1 MILVGSPY
9 WGKISA
15 MRKILLFFFIL
26 TATVVFAQRDPVLK
40 QIDLPHNYYYREMYL
55 PQLTTGPSWVTWS
68 PDSKSVIYSMG
79 GSLWKQEI
87 SADVAVQLTAGTGYD
102 YEPDWSPD
110 GKRVAFAR
118 YNNDAVELQLLNL
131 ETRAVTPLTS
141 GGAVNL
147 EPKWSPDGSRIAFVS
162 TSFNKHLHIFLA
174 TLHGDKAAIE
184 QLTEEHKSEVKRYY
198 YSAIDHEI
206 SPTWSP
212 DGTEI
217 IFVSN
222 PEDIYGTGGFW
233 RMKAIRGAERKEIRY
248 EETTWRAH
256 PDWSPDGKRLI
267 YSSYLGRN
275 WHQLWI
281 MTSSG
286 GDPFPLTYGDY
297 DITVPRWSKD
307 GSKIAFISN
316 KDGNTSLWI
325 QDVIGGK
332 QRDLKASRLTYARPM
347 ATLKIKIMDENG
359 KPTAARIMLTGEDGL
374 SYAPADSWISADDSF
389 VRSERPF
396 EVHYFHTQGES
407 ELVVPAGKITVDVM
421 KGFEY
426 EWARLQ
432 STVEAGQENSIA
444 LRLKP
449 LAPISDWGNW
459 ASGDVHVH
467 MNYCGTYRNTPKTM
481 MMQAAAENL
490 PVVFDLIVN
499 KEQRIPD
506 IELFSTNPD
515 PVSTDHSLLFHSQEY
530 HTSYWGHLGLLGLKD
545 HFLIPGYVS
554 YPNTGAASP
563 YPTNSVVSDEARA
576 QGALVGYVHP
586 FDTAPDP
593 AKESVTNELPVDVA
607 LGKVDYIEVMGFSD
621 HQATATVWYRL
632 LNCGFRLPT
641 AAGTDAMANF
651 ASLRGPVGLNRVYV
665 RTDGHLDADRWLQ
678 ELKLGHTFASNG
690 PLLQFK
696 LDGKEPGDE
705 ISLTG
710 KKKLQYRVAMRSLA
724 PIEHL
729 QIVSNGKVVKE
740 IALNANHQSADET
753 GTIEVQTNGWCVLRA
768 WSATA
773 SYPILD
779 LYPYATTSPVYV
791 TVKGKP
797 LKSPDDARYF
807 VAWIDK
813 MIESAGDHPGYNTDS
828 EKEQT
833 LHILKE
839 ARQIFSNR
847 Q

>member
-1 MILVGSPY
+1 M
-9 WGKISA
+9 
-15 MRKILLFFFIL
+15 L
-26 TATVVFAQRDPVLK
+26 TAAVAFAQRDPVLK

-55 PQLTTGPSWVTWS
+55 PQLTSGPSWVTWS

-79 GSLWKQEI
+79 GSLWKQDLD
-87 SADVAVQLTAGTGYD
+87 SKVAVQLTAGSGYD

-118 YNNDAVELQLLNL
+118 YNRDAVELQLLNL
-131 ETRAVTPLTS
+131 DTHAVIPLTS

-162 TSFNKHLHIFLA
+162 TTFNKHLHIFLA
-174 TLHGDKAAIE
+174 TLSGDKATIE

-198 YSAIDHEI
+198 YSAFDHEI

-217 IFVSN
+217 IFVN
-222 PEDIYGTGGFW
+222 NRENIYGSGGFW
-233 RMKAIRGAERKEIRY
+233 RMKAVRGSTPGEIRY

-256 PDWSPDGKRLI
+256 PDWSPDGKRVI

-281 MTSSG
+281 MTSNG

-297 DITVPRWSKD
+297 DITAPRWSKD
-307 GSKIAFISN
+307 GNKIAFISN

-332 QRDLKASRLTYARPM
+332 QVKLEASERRYAKPM
-347 ATLKIKIMDENG
+347 APLKIEVLDENG
-359 KPTAARIMLTGEDGL
+359 NPASARIMLTGADGL
-374 SYAPADSWISADDSF
+374 AYAPEDAWISADDSF
-389 VRSERPF
+389 VRAERPF
-396 EVHYFHTQGES
+396 EVHYFHTQGVS
-407 ELVVPAGKITVDVM
+407 DLDVPAGKITVDVT

-426 EWARLQ
+426 QWSHNEITAA
-432 STVEAGQENSIA
+432 AGQPNS
-444 LRLKP
+444 LRVQLKP
-449 LAPISDWGNW
+449 LAPISDWGSW

-467 MNYCGTYRNTPKTM
+467 MNYCGTYRNTPKIM

-506 IELFSTNPD
+506 IELFSANPD
-515 PVSTDHSLLFHSQEY
+515 PVSTDHSLLYHSQEY
-530 HTSYWGHLGLLGLKD
+530 HTSYWGHLGLLALKD

-554 YPNTGAASP
+554 YPNGGAASP
-563 YPTNSVVSDEARA
+563 YPTNSIVAEEAHA

-586 FDTAPDP
+586 FDTVPDP
-593 AKESVTNELPVDVA
+593 AKESISNELPVDVA
-607 LGKVDYIEVMGFSD
+607 LGKADYIEVMGFSD
-621 HQATATVWYRL
+621 HQSTATVWYRL

-641 AAGTDAMANF
+641 AAGTDAMADF

-665 RTDGHLDADRWLQ
+665 RTDGHLDADHWLQ
-678 ELKLGHTFASNG
+678 ELKRGHTFASNG

-696 LDGKEPGDE
+696 LDGNEPGDE

-740 IALNANHQSADET
+740 IALSADHQSADET
-753 GTIEVQTNGWCVLRA
+753 GTIEVQTSGWCVLRA
-768 WSATA
+768 WSAN
-773 SYPILD
+773 SVYPILD
-779 LYPYATTSPVYV
+779 LYPYATTSPIYLV
-791 TVKGKP
+791 VKDRP
-797 LKSPDDARYF
+797 LKSPEDARYF

-813 MIESAGDHPGYNTDS
+813 MIESASAHPGYNTDI

-833 LHILKE
+833 LQILRE